1 MVLDGMAVGLWKRS
15 LGRGTVTIQLAPFE
29 AISSRDRG
37 RFSQAAERYA
47 EFLGLPAAI
56 TQAPAGQVRRLRW
69 Q

>member
-1 MVLDGMAVGLWKRS
+1 
-15 LGRGTVTIQLAPFE
+15 VTIQLAPFE
-29 AISSRDRG
+29 AISSRDRE
-37 RFSQAAERYA
+37 RFWQAAERYA